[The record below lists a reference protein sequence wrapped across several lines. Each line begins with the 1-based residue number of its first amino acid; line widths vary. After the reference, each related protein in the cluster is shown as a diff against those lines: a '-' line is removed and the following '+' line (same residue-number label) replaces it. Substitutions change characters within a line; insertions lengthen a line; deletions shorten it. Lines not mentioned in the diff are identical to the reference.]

1 VVLEQS
7 ARTAFVP
14 EHNSVFN
21 GQESKKRPKSA
32 NFHKSFT
39 FLDPADVTSPVSKNV
54 FQTTRFEVSRTA
66 LDRSLKPSLQALNL
80 DVNPTCYGHPY
91 RKAFSQAPALEHRHA
106 SYPTERTEAPVIPC
120 LKYRHSSEPVKHMDK
135 QRTINGPRTRR
146 SDSMMP
152 SSQPSDST
160 GSIATQSTVDFKP
173 RRSSLSR

>member
-1 VVLEQS
+1 MVLEQS

-32 NFHKSFT
+32 MFEKSFT
-39 FLDPADVTSPVSKNV
+39 FLNPAGIASPVSKNV
-54 FQTTRFEVSRTA
+54 FQTTRFEASRTT

-80 DVNPTCYGHPY
+80 NVNPTCSRHPH
-91 RKAFSQAPALEHRHA
+91 RTAFSQAPVLEHRYA
-106 SYPTERTEAPVIPC
+106 SYPTERTEAPIIPC
-120 LKYRHSSEPVKHMDK
+120 LKYRHSSEPVKHMDE

-146 SDSMMP
+146 SEAMMP
-152 SSQPSDST
+152 SSQPPDST
-160 GSIATQSTVDFKP
+160 GSIATQSTVDSKP